1 MAQFIPQFITEAAL
15 LARVEDTL
23 VRNGFSPQVAAPI
36 AATIVACE
44 RDGTPSH
51 GLLRLPGYIEA
62 VRTGY
67 ADGTVLPETLST
79 RDSMIVLDAHQGFTH
94 LALAQSRDDLKQRAA
109 RTGTAVLLIR
119 NAHHFAAL
127 WPDIEPFAADLL
139 DESE

>member
-1 MAQFIPQFITEAAL
+1 MA
-15 LARVEDTL
+15 
-23 VRNGFSPQVAAPI
+23 SQVAAPI

-67 ADGTVLPETLST
+67 ADGTVLPETVST
-79 RDSMIVLDAHQGFTH
+79 RDSMIVLDARQGFTH

-109 RTGTAVLLIR
+109 RTGTR
-119 NAHHFAAL
+119 
-127 WPDIEPFAADLL
+127 
-139 DESE
+139 